1 VSTPSPRTPVLN
13 RDGAGQDDTR
23 LGRLIIVTV
32 SLLSA
37 VLVIAGLIYAT
48 GTHARSA
55 ASAAALG
62 CEPGL
67 TSEAHDC
74 ITQPMLASEYMAIM
88 TPASQQQNV
97 DVAAYTSSEG
107 GHLATAEAALTA
119 EVMSEHSFDAS
130 LAGIQFPAAMTP
142 LAQAVIQANQA
153 RAGLIAEQARSASLT
168 QLRSFDHRVQ
178 LAGTAVQKA
187 MSLLLK
193 AIDTPVQA
201 G

>member
-23 LGRLIIVTV
+23 AGKLIVMLV
-32 SLLSA
+32 SSVSA
-37 VLVIAGLIYAT
+37 VLVIAALIYAT

-107 GHLATAEAALTA
+107 SHLATAEAALSA
-119 EVMSEHSFDAS
+119 EVMSAHSFDAS

-153 RAGLIAEQARSASLT
+153 RAGLLAEQARSTSLT

-178 LAGTAVQKA
+178 VASATVQKE
-187 MSLLLK
+187 MSLLLT
-193 AIDTPVQA
+193 AIDKPVQE

>member
-1 VSTPSPRTPVLN
+1 MSEAYAA
-13 RDGAGQDDTR
+13 GGQDDTG
-23 LGRLIIVTV
+23 LGRLIIMTV
-32 SLLSA
+32 SLVSA

-55 ASAAALG
+55 AAAAALG

-74 ITQPMLASEYMAIM
+74 ITQPALASEYAAILN
-88 TPASQQQNV
+88 PATQQESV

-107 GHLATAEAALTA
+107 NNLAAAKAALTA
-119 EVMSEHSFDAS
+119 EAMSEHTFDAG
-130 LAGIQFPAAMTP
+130 LAGIQFPAAVTP

-153 RAGLIAEQARSASLT
+153 RAALIGKQAQSTSLT
-168 QLRSFDHRVQ
+168 QLRSFNQQVKVANTTVEKD
-178 LAGTAVQKA
+178 
-187 MSLLLK
+187 MSLLLT
-193 AIDTPVQA
+193 AINTPVRA

>member
-1 VSTPSPRTPVLN
+1 MSEAYAA
-13 RDGAGQDDTR
+13 GGQDDTR
-23 LGRLIIVTV
+23 LGRLIIMTV

-37 VLVIAGLIYAT
+37 VLVIAGLIYAA

-74 ITQPMLASEYMAIM
+74 ITQPMLASEYMAILN
-88 TPASQQQNV
+88 PATQQQNV
-97 DVAAYTSSEG
+97 DVAAYTASEG
-107 GHLATAEAALTA
+107 SHLAPAEVALTA
-119 EVMSEHSFDAS
+119 EVMSEHTFDAG

-153 RAGLIAEQARSASLT
+153 LAAVTAKQARSTSLT
-168 QLRSFDHRVQ
+168 QLRSFNHQVQ
-178 LAGTAVQKA
+178 VATATVQKY
-187 MSLLLK
+187 MSILVK
-193 AIDTPVQA
+193 AINTPVQA